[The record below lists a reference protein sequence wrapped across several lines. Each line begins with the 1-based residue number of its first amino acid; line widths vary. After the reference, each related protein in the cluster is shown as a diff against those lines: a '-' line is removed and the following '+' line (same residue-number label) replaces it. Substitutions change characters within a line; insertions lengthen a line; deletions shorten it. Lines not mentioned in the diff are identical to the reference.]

1 MKSDSCEREL
11 DGVSDVGGSLYKKH
25 AAHLEAQHRGKY
37 VIFNIEKGEYVIG
50 VSHLEAIKAYQA
62 EYGNAPGWCRG
73 IGFVSRV

>member
-1 MKSDSCEREL
+1 MKSEICESGL
-11 DGVSDVGGSLYKKH
+11 DGLSKDGDCLYKKH

-37 VIFNIEKGEYVIG
+37 VIFNVEKGEYVIG
-50 VSHLEAIKAYQA
+50 VSHLEAIKAYRA